1 MWHRRLLNSHI
12 NLNVA
17 GNEIGDGDD
26 LDVPLGLN
34 MLEFQPRPLWNEDIA
49 NAEYIRNNLIRHLQR
64 AKLYRE
70 LGETVLDIRWISTQ
84 GVTEGVFRLKNDF
97 DILQRAVEEKYV
109 NARILEPALTCGMA
123 LVKMVSEAL
132 VSQLFG

>member
-49 NAEYIRNNLIRHLQR
+49 NAEYIRNNLTRHLQR

-97 DILQRAVEEKYV
+97 DIL
-109 NARILEPALTCGMA
+109 
-123 LVKMVSEAL
+123 
-132 VSQLFG
+132 